1 MFYIVTQKVLRLVHI
16 TKKMENTQQSQS
28 QSQIQP
34 NNSTGK
40 VRYYLAYFCFVPL
53 LKIVFLHSEPD
64 CQKDDNC
71 EWDGFQCGYCGA
83 EFTSRSDLNIHQLVD
98 HLA

>member
-1 MFYIVTQKVLRLVHI
+1 MMFYIVTQKVLRLVHI

-40 VRYYLAYFCFVPL
+40 VRYYLSYFCFVPL
-53 LKIVFLHSEPD
+53 LKLYLHSGSD
-64 CQKDDNC
+64 CRKDA
-71 EWDGFQCGYCGA
+71 WDGYQCGYCGA
-83 EFTSRSDLNIHQLVD
+83 EFSSWSDMNIHRLVD
-98 HLA
+98 HGHGV